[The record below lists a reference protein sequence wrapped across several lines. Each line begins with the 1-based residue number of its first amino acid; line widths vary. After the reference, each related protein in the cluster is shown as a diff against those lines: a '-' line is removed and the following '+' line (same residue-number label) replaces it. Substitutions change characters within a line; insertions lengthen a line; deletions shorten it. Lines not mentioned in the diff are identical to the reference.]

1 VSRRLVLLR
10 FGTDPVARICS
21 GANPIRLPGNAVDAE
36 PEYYLG
42 GGKLVE
48 VPELEQV
55 INGTAQRIDI
65 TVSGVSKA
73 TVALFRD
80 ESAGLQGA
88 PVHIGVAHQ
97 DAAWQITEVE
107 WLGELRCDV
116 PASQHSRSS
125 RSISI
130 SLGSEN
136 TDRSK
141 APLTLWTPADQ
152 RRRSPTDQ
160 FFDGVPG
167 LSQGTSRKFGPND

>member
-1 VSRRLVLLR
+1 MKRLVLLR
-10 FGTDPVARICS
+10 FGTDPVARVCS
-21 GANPIRLPGNAVDAE
+21 GVNPIILPANPVDDE
-36 PEYYLG
+36 PSYYLG

-55 INGTAQRIDI
+55 INGTAQRVQI
-65 TVSGVSKA
+65 TVSGVSAA

-88 PVHIGVAHQ
+88 SVHIGVAHQ
-97 DAAWQITEVE
+97 DSAWQITEVE

-116 PASQHSRSS
+116 PAAEYSRTS
-125 RSISI
+125 RSITI

-141 APLTLWTPADQ
+141 APVTLWTPADQ

-160 FFDGVPG
+160 FFDHVPG
-167 LSQGTSRKFGPND
+167 ISQGTSRRFGPNGD